1 MNHANAL
8 KAYQNVSKESERLE
22 TDPYKI
28 IVILMNNALLA
39 LDNAKTAMESKH
51 IEEKGRN
58 ISLAISLIDGLHASL
73 DTQQGEIAEN
83 LAKLY
88 DYMMRRLVEANLHNQ
103 VSILEEVKGLLS
115 EIKESWDAINP
126 HVNKP

>member
-115 EIKESWDAINP
+115 EIKESWDAIN
-126 HVNKP
+126 HM

>member
-1 MNHANAL
+1 MNHAHAL
-8 KAYQNVSKESERLE
+8 KAYQSVSNEFEKLE

-28 IVILMNNALLA
+28 IAILMSNALLA
-39 LDNAKTAMESKH
+39 LDNAKTAMTAHH

-58 ISLAISLIDGLHASL
+58 ISLAISLIDGLNASL
-73 DTQQGEIAEN
+73 DTRQGEIAEN

-103 VSILEEVKGLLS
+103 ESILEEIRDLLFNI
-115 EIKESWDAINP
+115 EESWDAINP
-126 HVNKP
+126 HV

>member
-1 MNHANAL
+1 VNHAHAL
-8 KAYQNVSKESERLE
+8 KAYQSVSNESEKLE

-28 IVILMNNALLA
+28 IAILMNNALLA
-39 LDNAKTAMESKH
+39 LDNAKTAMVAHH

-58 ISLAISLIDGLHASL
+58 ISLAISLIDGLNASL

-103 VSILEEVKGLLS
+103 ESILEEIRGLLL
-115 EIKESWDAINP
+115 EIKDSWDAINP
-126 HVNKP
+126 HA

>member
-103 VSILEEVKGLLS
+103 VSILEEVKRLLS